1 MTLQEQFNSGVI
13 SKQLAP
19 EKIIEAQL
27 MFDKAIDLITKT
39 NPSEI
44 TYVFVTHDESFY
56 IHFEKNNFSIHAEFF
71 FTEVEI
77 DGIELVLNVYNNDV
91 IVLKQAGMISDIW
104 KYLLNLI
111 TK

>member
-13 SKQLAP
+13 SKQLTP
-19 EKIIEAQL
+19 EKIVEAQSV
-27 MFDKAIDLITKT
+27 FDKAIDLITKT

-44 TYVFVTHDESFY
+44 TYVFVTHDESIY
-56 IHFEKNNFSIHAEFF
+56 IHFKKNRFSIHAEFF

-77 DGIELVLNVYNNDV
+77 DGIELVLNAYNKRV
-91 IVLKQAGMISDIW
+91 IVLKQAGMISDVW

-111 TK
+111 NQ

>member
-19 EKIIEAQL
+19 EKIIQAQS
-27 MFDKAIDLITKT
+27 MFDKALDLITNL
-39 NPSEI
+39 NPSQI

-77 DGIELVLNVYNNDV
+77 DEIELVLNVYNNDV
-91 IVLKQAGMISDIW
+91 IVLKQAGMILNVW
-104 KYLLNLI
+104 KHLLNLI
-111 TK
+111 NQ